1 MKKIQDYRFITQ
13 LLCTILLSIS
23 AFLNFKIVALI
34 ILVSTILS
42 GVFFCGW
49 ICPFGFVQD
58 TMDHIGTAFGIKK
71 RKMPKSLHKFLRL
84 IRYILAA
91 LVILSTS
98 DLLFSILS
106 FDPRANLLNIFS
118 GNLIST
124 IGVIILILFS
134 LISIFFQRPFCN
146 YFCTQGAKY
155 SILSLLRPI
164 TIKRNEKC
172 VGCKKCDTVCP
183 MNIEVSKAD
192 NLRNPNCI
200 NCFKCISNCPI
211 EGALTY
217 GKVKFDKKEIK
228 KYFLIITTFGM
239 LTFAYLGYNTFVRKN
254 SSNVKETALVNE
266 MYVGKVNIG
275 KNIPDGSYTG
285 SSKGYKGTVTVK
297 VTVKDEKL
305 TNIEI
310 ISYEDDKRWFER
322 AKNSIVTN
330 IIQNQT
336 TDVDTVAG
344 ATYSSLGIK
353 NSIINALKN
362 AK

>member
-1 MKKIQDYRFITQ
+1 MKKIQNYRFIVQ
-13 LLCTILLSIS
+13 FLCMGLVSIW
-23 AFLNFKIVALI
+23 AFLNFKITLFV
-34 ILVSTILS
+34 ILCSTVLS

-84 IRYILAA
+84 IKYILAA
-91 LVILSTS
+91 LIILVSS
-98 DLLFSILS
+98 DLLFYLLS

-118 GNLIST
+118 GNLISIT
-124 IGVIILILFS
+124 GAIVLILFS

-155 SILSLLRPI
+155 SVLSILRPI

-172 VGCKKCDTVCP
+172 VGCKKCDAVCP
-183 MNIEVSKAD
+183 MNIEVSKCD
-192 NLRNPNCI
+192 NLKDLNCI
-200 NCFKCISNCPI
+200 NCFKCLSNCPV

-217 GKVKFDKKEIK
+217 GMVRFNKKEIK
-228 KYFLIITTFGM
+228 RYFLKIIIFGV

-254 SSNVKETALVNE
+254 SSNVKETALASK
-266 MYVGKVNIG
+266 MYVGKINIG
-275 KNIPDGSYTG
+275 KDIPDGSYTG

-310 ISYEDDKRWFER
+310 ISYRDDKRWFER